1 MKMMPHYPI
10 TTQDLQKYHEK
21 EIEFRKIP
29 IQQGPHA
36 GFRVSG
42 MGKLM
47 ISTNGHEG
55 RAEIFVEKWF
65 GDHGE
70 TQIFHLAEV
79 PFRSIVTV
87 ANGFLLDWSDKA

>member
-10 TTQDLQKYHEK
+10 TAHDLQKYHEK
-21 EIEFRKIP
+21 ELEFRKIP

-36 GFRVSG
+36 GLRVSG
-42 MGKLM
+42 TGKLM

-70 TQIFHLAEV
+70 TQIFHLAEA
-79 PFRSIVTV
+79 PFRSLVTGV
-87 ANGFLLDWSDKA
+87 NGFLLDCADKP